1 MSRRTCV
8 VRHRRARG
16 APGHLRM
23 LDAGTER
30 FKHQGA
36 GVARGLQKAA
46 EGDVWLWALGSSPP
60 TSPADRARDCARALQ
75 LEIFFLFKIKWRVCG
90 ERRVRVRQSQRAVSE
105 SACLYRL
112 YTALCLCV

>member
-75 LEIFFLFKIKWRVCG
+75 RDLLLVQNQMARAESG
-90 ERRVRVRQSQRAVSE
+90 E
-105 SACLYRL
+105 
-112 YTALCLCV
+112 